1 MLFLVGTNSPMIC
14 CRFSRLRLGLFEG
27 PAIVLPPA
35 MLEDTYICSINKHVM
50 FHGLSVDHPPSAVM
64 TDDTPFAT
72 AFHAAAPKGHRK
84 MKGEPHE
91 KFENISQ

>member
-1 MLFLVGTNSPMIC
+1 MSYITKSPIWPY
-14 CRFSRLRLGLFEG
+14 LIAEV
-27 PAIVLPPA
+27 I
-35 MLEDTYICSINKHVM
+35 INKHVV